1 MKNYKE
7 LCLIAKV
14 AVLAGTV
21 SGGLIVVLSV
31 YEIIVT
37 NL

>member
-1 MKNYKE
+1 MKDYKE

-14 AVLAGTV
+14 VVWAGTI
-21 SGGLIVVLSV
+21 SSGLIVVLSV

>member
-1 MKNYKE
+1 MKDYKE
-7 LCLIAKV
+7 LSLIAKV
-14 AVLAGTV
+14 AVWAGTI
-21 SGGLIVVLSV
+21 SSGLIVVLSV